1 MSRLHVVLVVLVVV
15 AMAAAGSVAEGLAAF
30 GSYQDCPESGPP
42 PPAPFVG
49 WSIVIVLICG
59 LVPAACVGRRH
70 GRAWLAAL
78 VAGLLVPLV
87 VAIVIG
93 ARPESGFCLVF

>member
-1 MSRLHVVLVVLVVV
+1 MGRLHVTLVVLVVV

-42 PPAPFVG
+42 PPAQFVV
-49 WSIVIVLICG
+49 WSTVIVLVCG
-59 LVPAACVGRRH
+59 LVPAACVGPRH
-70 GRAWLAAL
+70 GRAWLLAL

-87 VAIVIG
+87 VAVIIG
-93 ARPESGFCLVF
+93 ARPQSGLCLVF